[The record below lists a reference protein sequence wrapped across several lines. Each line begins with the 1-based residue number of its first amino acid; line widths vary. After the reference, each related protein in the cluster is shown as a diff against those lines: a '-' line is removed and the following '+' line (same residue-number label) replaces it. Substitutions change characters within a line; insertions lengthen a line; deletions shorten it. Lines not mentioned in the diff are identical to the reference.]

1 MKSEPSEIKVVE
13 DRTLKRSE
21 ILTRLI
27 EFLSASFIILMDFFQ
42 RPNVWL
48 NDFQWSRTFPH
59 FLTGFRSRKRK
70 VCSLVLSTA
79 IGIILIETSL
89 PRITTSTVVKCKLGV
104 GLIADNYETPGPDLI
119 KLFNIRNLIGLEKSY
134 DIL

>member
-48 NDFQWSRTFPH
+48 NDFRWPRTFPQQASDH
-59 FLTGFRSRKRK
+59 VKKASEH
-70 VCSLVLSTA
+70 VLSTG
-79 IGIILIETSL
+79 IRIILIEISL
-89 PRITTSTVVKCKLGV
+89 PRITASTVVKG
-104 GLIADNYETPGPDLI
+104 NWE
-119 KLFNIRNLIGLEKSY
+119 
-134 DIL
+134 